1 MKKKFSLVILIM
13 ICVLSGCQK
22 TPYTTTNKESNTEKN
37 TQPGKENMSTDDT
50 SMDKEPVAVTLTE
63 ESVDEV
69 LECGD
74 VTVVLKGNIIKPD
87 VYEGLCTYK
96 AEIVNYNQ
104 YEQSMM
110 FLFGEYEDLVY
121 RSEIT
126 EDLQCIY
133 EEVGR
138 RMMWL
143 SNSSRDSENKY
154 TGIWGSI
161 FFSKEGEPLSE
172 KTKVDM
178 TNDEA
183 RGKADDII
191 NKIGLTSFE
200 HYSTTYHE
208 EILQE
213 HPDGGM
219 SSPFGDTLAVYYTQ
233 YLQGVPV
240 LGITF
245 ERQAPHAKVSF
256 DYSGV
261 KYVSISEYTYEV
273 MEYTDKI
280 LTYEEALE
288 IFKKTISKDANCDGK
303 VYDKVEFGYV
313 LTKEYI
319 NGNFEIIA
327 MPSWMFNFEG
337 IPNAVTSGYDVIVN
351 AIDGSVYK

>member
-1 MKKKFSLVILIM
+1 MKKNLTVILFVM
-13 ICVLSGCQK
+13 VYVLSGCQK
-22 TPYTTTNKESNTEKN
+22 TPYNTVNKEYDTEKN
-37 TQPGKENMSTDDT
+37 TQAVTENMSTDDT
-50 SMDKEPVAVTLTE
+50 NMDKEPVPVTLTE

-96 AEIVNYNQ
+96 AEIVNYDE
-104 YEQSMM
+104 YEKSMM
-110 FLFGEYEDLVY
+110 FLFGEYEESVFRQKSGHLVCRY
-121 RSEIT
+121 DEQGNNYMR
-126 EDLQCIY
+126 L
-133 EEVGR
+133 V
-138 RMMWL
+138 
-143 SNSSRDSENKY
+143 NSSMYDENNY
-154 TGIWGSI
+154 TGVWGSI
-161 FFSKEGEPLSE
+161 FFTKDGNSLPE
-172 KTKVDM
+172 KTKVGM
-178 TNDEA
+178 TNAEA
-183 RGKADDII
+183 RVKADDII

-219 SSPFGDTLAVYYTQ
+219 SVPFGDTLTVFYVQ
-233 YLQGVPV
+233 SLQGVPV
-240 LGITF
+240 RVA
-245 ERQAPHAKVSF
+245 ECKRQVPHAQVTF

-261 KYVSISEYTYEV
+261 NYVSISEYTYEV

-288 IFKKTISKDANCDGK
+288 IFKKTISKDAECDGK

-327 MPSWMFNFEG
+327 VPSWQFNFEG
-337 IPNAVTSGYDVIVN
+337 IPNAITSGYDVIVN